1 MLYIKVSIPI
11 LLFKTFIYSY
21 DKSEKKIFVG
31 QGALV
36 EFNNRKVDG
45 FIIDI
50 SKKTDFKSKISPIL
64 SLNKNSI
71 ELSKELIK
79 TINWISNY
87 YISPIGKTLKA
98 TIPYQLYKNTIN
110 KVKYIKITSLGIQNI
125 NTVKFDKQL
134 AILNYLKEKNI
145 FLTISD
151 LNIISKSYLQICK
164 SLEKKKYVFIEE
176 RDSSLNINNGNDF
189 IKDSIELNIEQ
200 NNIYNNIIE
209 KINNN
214 DKKFILSGVPGCGK
228 TEVYI
233 QIISQIIKKNKQ
245 AIVLVPEISLINQ
258 TYLRLNKIFKGCIAV
273 WHSKLSLKEK
283 TITLNEIK
291 KNNIQ
296 IIVGVRSALFVP
308 FNNLGII
315 VVDEEQEHSYKQTGQ
330 APFYNA
336 RDVAII
342 RSKFSDCSLIL
353 CSATLS
359 LESFHNIK
367 NNKFNYYYINN
378 RFYESNT
385 PHIQL
390 INMEREFYKNKNPIL
405 SQFLIERMRETLD
418 KNEQIILLQ
427 NRRSYSYI
435 IKCTN
440 CEKTSN
446 CPNCNVSLKY
456 HKNQNLLKCHHC
468 DYKQLFNKICK
479 QCNKNSIKLY
489 GIGTQKIEEILHK
502 LFTTST
508 ILRYDKD
515 TTANKNSFVD
525 ILNKFD
531 NQEADILIGT
541 QMIAKGLDF
550 KNVSLVA
557 IINADLGMMLP
568 DFRSG
573 EKTFQLLYQF
583 IGRAGRHK
591 KNSKAII
598 QSYNVQDEYI
608 KFACENKLDDYY
620 QYALDERKDLNY
632 PPFSRLIKINISGRN
647 KKIIFD
653 KINIIYKKLTL
664 YKDIIILGPTECPIE
679 KINNLFRYH
688 LIIKNSKNDWINFYK
703 FIINTIGLNEFETKS
718 KKFKLS
724 IDVDPISFL

>member
-134 AILNYLKEKNI
+134 AVLNYLKEKNI
-145 FLTISD
+145 FLTISN
-151 LNIISKSYLQICK
+151 LNIISKSYIQICK
-164 SLEKKKYVFIEE
+164 SLEKKKYVIIEE
-176 RDSSLNINNGNDF
+176 RDSSLNINNSNDF
-189 IKDSIELNIEQ
+189 IKHSIELNIEQ
-200 NNIYNNIIE
+200 NNIYNNIIK

-296 IIVGVRSALFVP
+296 INEIKKSLP
-308 FNNLGII
+308 KNFNSI
-315 VVDEEQEHSYKQTGQ
+315 
-330 APFYNA
+330 
-336 RDVAII
+336 
-342 RSKFSDCSLIL
+342 
-353 CSATLS
+353 
-359 LESFHNIK
+359 
-367 NNKFNYYYINN
+367 
-378 RFYESNT
+378 
-385 PHIQL
+385 
-390 INMEREFYKNKNPIL
+390 
-405 SQFLIERMRETLD
+405 FLIKE
-418 KNEQIILLQ
+418 
-427 NRRSYSYI
+427 
-435 IKCTN
+435 
-440 CEKTSN
+440 
-446 CPNCNVSLKY
+446 
-456 HKNQNLLKCHHC
+456 
-468 DYKQLFNKICK
+468 
-479 QCNKNSIKLY
+479 
-489 GIGTQKIEEILHK
+489 
-502 LFTTST
+502 
-508 ILRYDKD
+508 LR
-515 TTANKNSFVD
+515 
-525 ILNKFD
+525 
-531 NQEADILIGT
+531 
-541 QMIAKGLDF
+541 
-550 KNVSLVA
+550 
-557 IINADLGMMLP
+557 
-568 DFRSG
+568 
-573 EKTFQLLYQF
+573 
-583 IGRAGRHK
+583 
-591 KNSKAII
+591 
-598 QSYNVQDEYI
+598 
-608 KFACENKLDDYY
+608 
-620 QYALDERKDLNY
+620 
-632 PPFSRLIKINISGRN
+632 
-647 KKIIFD
+647 
-653 KINIIYKKLTL
+653 
-664 YKDIIILGPTECPIE
+664 
-679 KINNLFRYH
+679 
-688 LIIKNSKNDWINFYK
+688 NF
-703 FIINTIGLNEFETKS
+703 F
-718 KKFKLS
+718 
-724 IDVDPISFL
+724 FL